1 MSRVNGRKPP
11 KYMPVMNS
19 AKPVKLTYEQVMAL
33 PLMSDVYVRM
43 NDGKILNGKLASH
56 SDYLV
61 GCPVVDI
68 GESRSI
74 GIGYEGEIIAAAPK
88 QEVKP

>member
-19 AKPVKLTYEQVMAL
+19 AKPVKLTCEQVIAL

-43 NDGKILNGKLASH
+43 NDGKILNGKLTSH

-68 GESRSI
+68 GESMSI
-74 GIGYEGEIIAAAPK
+74 GIGYEGKLLQQHRSMRIYD
-88 QEVKP
+88 